1 MVERCA
7 FNTGDRIDNRYT
19 VTKSLG
25 EGAFGMVFKVADSH
39 GKEYALKVLKLWE
52 VHPEIRQQLADRFEM
67 EYQTGQISS
76 P

>member
-25 EGAFGMVFKVADSH
+25 EGAFGMVFKVSDSH
-39 GKEYALKVLKLWE
+39 GKEYALNVELLKNE
-52 VHPEIRQQLADRFEM
+52 KEIDIYKFVRKK
-67 EYQTGQISS
+67 
-76 P
+76 